1 MGIKQLEKLKSD
13 LLKFQVKAIGAN
25 NSARLKEAVQ
35 IIVEAIDNEIE
46 KPIVAKKSNIIDIIS
61 LLDSNNPAEIST
73 SFPQINYVELKKVVN
88 SKIDIASL
96 NNYTITQLKVI
107 YYMLTH
113 DKENHAIKTNKK
125 EEVLNAVKEAI
136 FSNMRAQKL
145 ENM

>member
-13 LLKFQVKAIGAN
+13 LLRFQVKAIGAN

-46 KPIVAKKSNIIDIIS
+46 KPIVVKKSNIIDIIS

-73 SFPQINYVELKKVVN
+73 SFPQVNYVELKKVVN

-125 EEVLNAVKEAI
+125 EEVLNAVKEAN
-136 FSNMRAQKL
+136 FSNMRMQKL
-145 ENM
+145 KDV